1 MIESEQDDARPCD
14 AGMRNSPG
22 LPTGYQVT
30 LTPDS
35 YKKMKNRREERDD
48 RKLHLVDPESNS
60 GGLNSEEDL
69 DNDEEDDEIH
79 SHEKQRTYPNRQ
91 LNSSSEDL

>member
-1 MIESEQDDARPCD
+1 
-14 AGMRNSPG
+14 
-22 LPTGYQVT
+22 
-30 LTPDS
+30 
-35 YKKMKNRREERDD
+35 MKNRRGERDD

-79 SHEKQRTYPNRQ
+79 SHEKQRSYPNRQ